1 MKINKL
7 FQVSAVALLVTMTW
21 ACKKESSRST
31 GWEYNNAKNG
41 GFEVRPF
48 AEQQTGPGLV
58 FIEGGTF
65 AMGNTQDDVMFEWDN
80 SPKRVTVTSFYMDET
95 EVRNLDYLEYLYWL
109 NRVYSADYPGVY
121 RKALPDTLVW
131 REKLAYNE
139 PLVEYYFRHPAYR
152 NYPVVGV
159 SWVQANDYCQWRT
172 DRVNEMIL
180 IRQGILTQNAK
191 DQVKENNFNTEAY
204 LAGQYEGSP
213 GGNMLPDLSPNGTG
227 TRRVKM
233 EDGILL
239 PKYRLPTEAEWE
251 FAALGLIGNTL
262 YERVVERKNYPW
274 NGNYVRTNESRYY
287 GSMNDNFKRGKGD
300 YMGVAGNLNDGADI
314 PSACGSYFPNDYG
327 LYNMAGNVSEWV
339 LDVYRPLN
347 SYEVSDLRP
356 FRGNVF
362 KSPVK
367 DADGFLAEKDSL
379 GHMRYRDITTAEA
392 MNRKNYRKAVN
403 INYLDGDFASSLEQN
418 NWKNSTEDS
427 IGATNSMYQFGISS
441 LITDH
446 ARVYKGGSW
455 KDQAFYLSPGARRYL
470 DENDASNAIGF
481 RCAMTRVGGSI
492 PGR

>member
-1 MKINKL
+1 MKIKSV
-7 FQVSAVALLVTMTW
+7 FQVCALAWVILMAG
-21 ACKKESSRST
+21 ACKKENSRST
-31 GWEYNNAKNG
+31 GWEYNNSKNG
-41 GFEVRPF
+41 GFEKRQF
-48 AEQQTGPGLV
+48 TQQQTGPGLV

-65 AMGNTQDDVMFEWDN
+65 AMGNTQDDVMFEWNN
-80 SPKRVTVTSFYMDET
+80 SPRRVTVTSFYLDET

-109 NRVYSADYPGVY
+109 DRVYSLNYPGVY

-131 REKLAYNE
+131 RQKLAYNE

-152 NYPVVGV
+152 DYPVVGV

-180 IRQGILTQNAK
+180 IQRGILK
-191 DQVKENNFNTEAY
+191 MDPDQSNEKNFNTEAY
-204 LAGQYEGSP
+204 LAGQYEGAIDRL
-213 GGNMLPDLSPNGTG
+213 LPDLNPKGKG
-227 TRRVKM
+227 TRNVKM

-239 PKYRLPTEAEWE
+239 PQYRLPTEAEWE
-251 FAALGLIGNTL
+251 FASVGLIGNTH

-287 GSMNDNFKRGKGD
+287 GSFMDNFKRGKGD

-314 PSACGSYFPNDYG
+314 PAACGSYFPNDYG

-362 KSPVK
+362 KTPER
-367 DADGFLAEKDSL
+367 DAEGFLAPKDSL
-379 GHMRYRDITTAEA
+379 GRMKYREITPSEA
-392 MNRKNYRKAVN
+392 LNRKNYRKADN
-403 INYLDGDFASSLEQN
+403 INYMDGDFASNLD
-418 NWKNSTEDS
+418 NWKETGADS
-427 IGATNSMYQFGISS
+427 IGSTNRMYDYSISS

-455 KDQAFYLSPGARRYL
+455 KDQAFYLSPGSRRFL
-470 DENDASNAIGF
+470 GENETSDAIGF

-492 PGR
+492 PGK